1 MRKGGVKIVTQNR
14 RAYHD
19 YEVLE
24 KYEAGI
30 VLTGT
35 EIKSIRL
42 NKISINEAYCH
53 IRDNK
58 VIIVNM
64 NIAKYD
70 KGNIFNHEETR
81 NRDLL
86 LHSSEVRKL
95 LMKVKTDGL
104 TIIPLQVYLKGGLCK
119 VEIALARGKKLYDKR
134 KDMKEEELE
143 RESHKIR

>member
-14 RAYHD
+14 RAYHE
-19 YEVLE
+19 YEILD

-30 VLTGT
+30 ILTGT

-42 NKISINEAYCH
+42 NKVSINEAYCH

-64 NIAKYD
+64 HIAKYD
-70 KGNIFNHEETR
+70 KGTIYNHEETR

-86 LHSSEVRKL
+86 LHKSEVRKL

-104 TIIPLQVYLKGGLCK
+104 TIIPMQVYLKGGLCK

-134 KDMKEEELE
+134 KDLKEEELK
-143 RESHKIR
+143 RESNKR